1 MELPIDIL
9 KELDEFVG
17 KLDESDCVI
26 DRHVAI
32 RETARLLISLTHDEH
47 YGINDGFDNRCRGV
61 SRAWQHFVR
70 RESDVM
76 K

>member
-1 MELPIDIL
+1 MNLPINLL

-26 DRHVAI
+26 DRHIAI

-47 YGINDGFDNRCRGV
+47 YSINDSFDKKYRDITNAC
-61 SRAWQHFVR
+61 QHF
-70 RESDVM
+70 M
-76 K
+76 GM

>member
-1 MELPIDIL
+1 MELPISLL

-26 DRHVAI
+26 DRHIAI

-47 YGINDGFDNRCRGV
+47 YGIEDAFDKKYRDITDAC
-61 SRAWQHFVR
+61 QHFT
-70 RESDVM
+70 EM
-76 K
+76 

>member
-47 YGINDGFDNRCRGV
+47 YGINDAFDKRYRDIADAC
-61 SRAWQHFVR
+61 QHFIG
-70 RESDVM
+70 M
-76 K
+76 